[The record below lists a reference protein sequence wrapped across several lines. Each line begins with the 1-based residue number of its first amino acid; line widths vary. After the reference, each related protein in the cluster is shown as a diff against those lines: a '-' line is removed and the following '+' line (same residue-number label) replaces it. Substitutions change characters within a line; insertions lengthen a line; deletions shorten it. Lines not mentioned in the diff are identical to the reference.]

1 MSFFDATL
9 INIILVVFPF
19 LLYFIYLVYNY
30 EFNKKAN
37 ELILD
42 LSIITSYYFVSKYQN
57 NINPEYPFFLLS
69 VPLFISYS
77 KKRNVSIF
85 LLFFLPLFAINDQEY
100 LIIFVVEK
108 ILTYVSYLLIKDSK
122 KFNMLFWIIRIL
134 SIISYFLIANKTFF
148 SMENMI
154 KSVLFALLG
163 IFVSIFIV
171 SLFKKTDNLINIYM
185 NLNDLKKE
193 SQIKNSLFQ
202 ITHEI
207 KNPIAVCKGYL
218 DMFSKDKSDKYIPII
233 KSEIDRTLILMQDF
247 LSLNKLKIDK
257 DLMDITMLLD
267 ETIDEMSLYGKIT
280 INKNYDEEF
289 YVDGDYNRLK
299 QVLVN
304 IFKNSIEATLG
315 DGIIDVSIKND
326 VLIIKDNGQGMSPE
340 TLKKIKEPFFT
351 TKIHGTGLG
360 VPLMYEIIEAHD
372 WKIDYESILDEG
384 TTVKIFMKKSKII

>member
-42 LSIITSYYFVSKYQN
+42 LSIITSYYFVLKYQN
-57 NINPEYPFFLLS
+57 DINPEYPFFLLS

-85 LLFFLPLFAINDQEY
+85 LLSFLPLFAINDQEY
-100 LIIFVVEK
+100 LIIFVIEK

-122 KFNMLFWIIRIL
+122 KFNMLFWIIRII

-304 IFKNSIEATLG
+304 IFKNSIEAILV

-340 TLKKIKEPFFT
+340 ILKKIKEPFFT

-372 WKIDYESILDEG
+372 WNLNYESSLNEG

>member
-1 MSFFDATL
+1 
-9 INIILVVFPF
+9 
-19 LLYFIYLVYNY
+19 
-30 EFNKKAN
+30 
-37 ELILD
+37 
-42 LSIITSYYFVSKYQN
+42 
-57 NINPEYPFFLLS
+57 
-69 VPLFISYS
+69 
-77 KKRNVSIF
+77 
-85 LLFFLPLFAINDQEY
+85 
-100 LIIFVVEK
+100 
-108 ILTYVSYLLIKDSK
+108 
-122 KFNMLFWIIRIL
+122 
-134 SIISYFLIANKTFF
+134 
-148 SMENMI
+148 MENMI

-280 INKNYDEEF
+280 INKNYDE
-289 YVDGDYNRLK
+289 
-299 QVLVN
+299 
-304 IFKNSIEATLG
+304 
-315 DGIIDVSIKND
+315 
-326 VLIIKDNGQGMSPE
+326 
-340 TLKKIKEPFFT
+340 
-351 TKIHGTGLG
+351 
-360 VPLMYEIIEAHD
+360 
-372 WKIDYESILDEG
+372 
-384 TTVKIFMKKSKII
+384 